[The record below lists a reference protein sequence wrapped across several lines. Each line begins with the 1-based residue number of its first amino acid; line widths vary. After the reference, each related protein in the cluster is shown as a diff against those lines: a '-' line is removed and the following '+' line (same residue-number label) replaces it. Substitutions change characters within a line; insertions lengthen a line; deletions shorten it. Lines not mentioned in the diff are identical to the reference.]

1 MALKTRQHGALREA
15 TGGGKQELGVGGGW
29 GGGLQLG
36 GRPFAFPPTPRGGAG
51 NRQAKC

>member
-15 TGGGKQELGVGGGW
+15 TGGGKQELEV